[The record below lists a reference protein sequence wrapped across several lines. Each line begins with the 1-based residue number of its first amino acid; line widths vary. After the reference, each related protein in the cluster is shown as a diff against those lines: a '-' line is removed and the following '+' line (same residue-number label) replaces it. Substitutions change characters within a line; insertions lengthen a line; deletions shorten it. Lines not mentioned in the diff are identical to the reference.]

1 MTTGKTIALTIW
13 TFVGKVVNCYYYSKF
28 MVESNEVLRESV
40 INLNL
45 HNDEVESQDLTLNQ
59 PYSKACYWDFPG
71 SPTVKT
77 LYFQYMGYRFDP
89 WSGK

>member
-1 MTTGKTIALTIW
+1 
-13 TFVGKVVNCYYYSKF
+13 

-59 PYSKACYWDFPG
+59 PYSKACYWDFIG
-71 SPTVKT
+71 SPVVKT
-77 LYFQYMGYRFDP
+77 LCFQYSGYRFDP